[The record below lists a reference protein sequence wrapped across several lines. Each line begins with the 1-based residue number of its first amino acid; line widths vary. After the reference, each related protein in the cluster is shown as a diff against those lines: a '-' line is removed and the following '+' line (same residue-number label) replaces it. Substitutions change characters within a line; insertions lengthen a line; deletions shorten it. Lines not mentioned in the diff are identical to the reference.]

1 MNNKKEILAIIPARG
16 NSKSIPHK
24 NIREFAGYPLIAF
37 SIAAGLQAKTVTRV
51 IVSTDNA
58 EIAKVARHYGAEV
71 PFIRPDE
78 FSQDDTPDLPVFQH
92 ALHWLKN
99 YQNYSPTVVVQ
110 LRPTSPVRPINCVD
124 RAVRLLLD
132 NPEADSVRGVVP
144 AEQNPYKMW
153 RITDDRKMSPLLQI
167 EGIKESYNAPRQ
179 KLPYVYWQTGHIDVI
194 RVSTILEKNS
204 MSGDIILPLMIDPLY
219 TVDIDTLNDW
229 QKAEQLLKSHDIEM
243 VSPFK
248 PKKPFPKKVALLV
261 LDFDGVLTNNQV
273 WTDQIGRE
281 MVTSSRSDGLGLELL
296 RKNMETEVIVI
307 STESNPV
314 IAARCKKLE
323 LPFYQGIEDKASV
336 LKELL
341 KKKDINPE
349 QVIYVGNDINDLSC
363 IKMVGYTAAP
373 ADAHP
378 DVKKSVDLVL
388 KRAGGL
394 GAVRELCD
402 LLITKARLK
411 KDK

>member
-273 WTDQIGRE
+273 WTDQNGRE